1 MPDPGSELSSLNF
14 ESLIGGPMVAAV
26 HAQVQSALATVNF
39 VKQVGF
45 RQPPAGGVT
54 PGDTTTG
61 EPATVTFSY
70 KKQVAAA
77 DGNGVDEKPASLT
90 VPLLSIL
97 PIPYLRIDEVNIDFL
112 AKIDSVQFRQVDEQI
127 KVGVDADAQASWGWG
142 SARIKASF
150 AYQRDTKE
158 GSKDTRSYSMGVKA
172 RAVQEELP
180 GGMAKVLGILE
191 SMIQEK
197 ITE

>member
-45 RQPPAGGVT
+45 RQPAGGGEVT

-70 KKQVAAA
+70 KKQVAKS
-77 DGNGVDEKPASLT
+77 DGTVEEKPASLT

-97 PIPYLRIDEVNIDFL
+97 PVPYLRIDQVDIDFL

-127 KVGVDADAQASWGWG
+127 KVSVDADAKASWGWG

-150 AYQRDTKE
+150 AYQRDSKE

-197 ITE
+197 VTE